1 MYLYCIVKMQH
12 PSTKS
17 ILSHTVVKPIA
28 AGAIASALELYLMKN
43 TNLTSVGYF
52 GLAVAGGVC
61 VASAAGQGIS
71 PFFPTHTPIGA
82 LGKNLEARIVEI
94 TFGSASAYLVNAYIL
109 KNEYNTNNLLYKL
122 AIVSAADI
130 GAELVCELVCMA

>member
-1 MYLYCIVKMQH
+1 MSH

-17 ILSHTVVKPIA
+17 ILSHTIVKPIA
-28 AGAIASALELYLMKN
+28 AGAIASALEYSIMKN

-52 GLAVAGGVC
+52 GLAVAGGVA
-61 VASAAGQGIS
+61 VASAVGQVVS
-71 PFFPTHTPIGA
+71 PLIPTHTPIGN

-94 TFGSASAYLVNAYIL
+94 TFGSAAAYAMNAYVL
-109 KNEYNTNNLLYKL
+109 KNKYNTNNLLYKL

-130 GAELVCELVCMA
+130 GAEFVCELVCMV